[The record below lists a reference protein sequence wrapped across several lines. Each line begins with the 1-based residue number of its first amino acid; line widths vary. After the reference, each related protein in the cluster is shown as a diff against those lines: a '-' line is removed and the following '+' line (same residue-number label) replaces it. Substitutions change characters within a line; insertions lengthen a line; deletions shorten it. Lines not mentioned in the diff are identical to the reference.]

1 MATLVIKLTPGT
13 FFWRGGGKNSWYIYF
28 MSCLLLTNIKA
39 SVIICLVVSDFQG
52 NSSGLQQRLVAF
64 DMKRSGLSLRFQVA
78 WYQSI
83 NQSTH
88 LFCNANHTLK
98 NVISYHLETW
108 KWISQKLIFWW
119 HGMEACCCSWYN
131 IRLFMVLGGNLCH
144 STSAQSFW

>member
-1 MATLVIKLTPGT
+1 
-13 FFWRGGGKNSWYIYF
+13 

-64 DMKRSGLSLRFQVA
+64 DTKRSGLSLRFQVA

-88 LFCNANHTLK
+88 LFYNANHTLK

-108 KWISQKLIFWW
+108 K
-119 HGMEACCCSWYN
+119 
-131 IRLFMVLGGNLCH
+131 
-144 STSAQSFW
+144 